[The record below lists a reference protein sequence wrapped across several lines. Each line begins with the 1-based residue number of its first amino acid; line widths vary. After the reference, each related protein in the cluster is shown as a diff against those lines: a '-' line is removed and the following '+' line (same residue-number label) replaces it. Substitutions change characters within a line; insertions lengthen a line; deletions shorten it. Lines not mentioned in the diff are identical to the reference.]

1 MDAGDAMGFWK
12 RLLSRWRKEKQPKE
26 QQQEEK
32 KSFYLYI
39 VRIPQILT
47 WFRREKGIPKKK
59 LELALIDDGERPA
72 WQIAQI
78 AGLVM
83 PDLNL
88 LYLVTEREEAFRELA
103 EEAMEESGLL
113 VMLRPWTEAENP
125 PGNLALDIREWEK
138 HLDIMS

>member
-1 MDAGDAMGFWK
+1 MPGDVMGFWK
-12 RLLSRWRKEKQPKE
+12 QLLSRWRKKEQPKE
-26 QQQEEK
+26 TRPEEK

-59 LELALIDDGERPA
+59 LELTLIDDEDRPA

-83 PDLNL
+83 TDLNL
-88 LYLVTEREEAFRELA
+88 LYIVTNREEVFQELA

-113 VMLRPWTEAENP
+113 VALRPWADAGNP
-125 PGNLALDIREWEK
+125 PGNLVLDIREWEK